1 MKQQKQF
8 VFSTVGTYAKKN
20 AEHLFNRPL
29 PSLLFHARYS
39 VIEVKWSTLDITPNW
54 AKLVSNPVCY
64 TFDEL
69 TLYNVGGH
77 ESSCV
82 VVAVELTA
90 SQVALD
96 LKQVRIY
103 KDIIQ

>member
-1 MKQQKQF
+1 M
-8 VFSTVGTYAKKN
+8 
-20 AEHLFNRPL
+20 
-29 PSLLFHARYS
+29 
-39 VIEVKWSTLDITPNW
+39 STLDITPNW
-54 AKLVSNPVCY
+54 AKLVSYPVY
-64 TFDEL
+64 ETFDER

-103 KDIIQ
+103 EDIIQYNTYVYFVFLPYFLF

>member
-1 MKQQKQF
+1 M
-8 VFSTVGTYAKKN
+8 
-20 AEHLFNRPL
+20 
-29 PSLLFHARYS
+29 
-39 VIEVKWSTLDITPNW
+39 EVKWSTLDITPNW
-54 AKLVSNPVCY
+54 AKLVSYPVY
-64 TFDEL
+64 ETFDEL

-103 KDIIQ
+103 DIMKILHNIPHTTYVYFVFFP